1 MEWRNEEEKR
11 EYMNKQRREKL
22 IFDDHNN
29 YFGHCKHLNH
39 DNFYRNVRAPGDT
52 RPGKT
57 HIMCCDTCK
66 ICWCIG
72 HNLFSGWRYEDPEV
86 WDRNY
91 EEIKDFEYIG

>member
-1 MEWRNEEEKR
+1 MEWKNEEEKR
-11 EYMNKQRREKL
+11 EYMDKQKREKL
-22 IFDDHNN
+22 IFDDYDN
-29 YFGHCKHLNH
+29 YFGHCKFEDH

-72 HNLFSGWRYEDPEV
+72 HNLFSGWRFEDPEV

-91 EEIKDFEYIG
+91 DIIKNYKYLG